1 MCNSTQLNSTQLN
14 STQLNSTQ
22 LNSTQLNST
31 QLNSTHFCIVRFT
44 DETVGGKIEDS
55 CGAVFGLHSVVS
67 APFRDCCS
75 AMTILKRC

>member
-14 STQLNSTQ
+14 STPQLNSTQ
-22 LNSTQLNST
+22 LNSTQ
-31 QLNSTHFCIVRFT
+31 HFCIVRFA

-75 AMTILKRC
+75 AMTILKGC

>member
-1 MCNSTQLNSTQLN
+1 MSPQLNSTQLNSTQLTSTQLNSTQLN
-14 STQLNSTQ
+14 STQ
-22 LNSTQLNST
+22 
-31 QLNSTHFCIVRFT
+31 HFCIVRFT

>member
-31 QLNSTHFCIVRFT
+31 QLNSTRFT

>member
-22 LNSTQLNST
+22 LNSTTHINST
-31 QLNSTHFCIVRFT
+31 QHFCIVRFA
-44 DETVGGKIEDS
+44 DETVGGKVEDS

-75 AMTILKRC
+75 AMTILKGC